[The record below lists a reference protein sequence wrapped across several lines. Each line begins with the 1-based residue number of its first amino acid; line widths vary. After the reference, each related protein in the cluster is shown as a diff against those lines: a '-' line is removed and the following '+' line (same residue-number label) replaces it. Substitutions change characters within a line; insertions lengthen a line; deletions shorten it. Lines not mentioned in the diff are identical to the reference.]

1 MVTLSWL
8 PLNGHEPPA
17 DDEMKQTDRLQRAR
31 VVALAVFCVAVLC
44 LPHAVT
50 AAVFITVEDE
60 CRGRQ
65 LLIQGPIE
73 PGDHDRLAEQLG
85 QLVSGDLPAVQD
97 ADKLW
102 TVLLDSPGGD
112 PAEAMRMGRYLR
124 RALATT
130 AVGYRFTQRP
140 DGVYDFQR
148 SPQTVCLEG
157 DDRLAGCGQSLV
169 AAECT
174 GACLLVWLGG
184 AVRHASE
191 GRLGAHGLAG
201 EESDAVRAYL
211 QEVGV
216 PSPWVSGL
224 LDEPRSGD
232 GWLSWAERRELGE
245 RADKVDDL
253 LADCPPPLTSEESY
267 QSVTA
272 DAAALRNRLLDQ
284 AAAHRECRRERL
296 AAARAGLVAELDDTP
311 H

>member
-1 MVTLSWL
+1 MRFSGILDCGRAWL
-8 PLNGHEPPA
+8 L
-17 DDEMKQTDRLQRAR
+17 T
-31 VVALAVFCVAVLC
+31 ALCLAALC
-44 LPHAVT
+44 LPHAAS
-50 AAVFITVEDE
+50 AAAFITVADE

-73 PGDHDRLAEQLG
+73 PGDHQRLAQQLG
-85 QLVSGDLPAVQD
+85 RLVGGDLPAVQD
-97 ADKLW
+97 VDKLW

-130 AVGYRFTQRP
+130 AVGYRFAQRP

-201 EESDAVRAYL
+201 EASEGLRAYL

-224 LDEPRSGD
+224 LDEPPSGD
-232 GWLSWAERRELGE
+232 GWLSWAERRALGE

-267 QSVTA
+267 LSVTGES
-272 DAAALRNRLLDQ
+272 AALRDRLLDQ

-296 AAARAGLVAELDDTP
+296 AAARVGLMAELRGAQP

>member
-1 MVTLSWL
+1 
-8 PLNGHEPPA
+8 
-17 DDEMKQTDRLQRAR
+17 MKLTNRAQRGR
-31 VVALAVFCVAVLC
+31 WWALTGVCLAMLC
-44 LPHAVT
+44 LPPV
-50 AAVFITVEDE
+50 AAAAAFITVEDE

-73 PGDHDRLAEQLG
+73 PGDRRRLAERLG
-85 QLVSGDLPAVQD
+85 QLVGGDLPAVQD

-112 PAEAMRMGRYLR
+112 PAEAMGMGRLLR

-130 AVGYRFTQRP
+130 AVSYRFAQRP

-148 SPQTVCLEG
+148 ESQTVCLEG

-184 AVRHASE
+184 AERHASE

-201 EESDAVRAYL
+201 DSTDGVRAYL
-211 QEVGV
+211 RDVGV
-216 PSPWVSGL
+216 PPPWVSGL
-224 LDEPRSGD
+224 LDEPVSGD
-232 GWLSWAERRELGE
+232 GWLSWAERHALGE
-245 RADKVDDL
+245 RAANVDAL
-253 LADCPPPLTSEESY
+253 LADCPAPLTSEESY

-272 DAAALRNRLLDQ
+272 DSAALRERLLDQ

-296 AAARAGLVAELDDTP
+296 AAARTGLMAELGDTP

>member
-1 MVTLSWL
+1 MRFTGIFHCGRAWPLAALCLVTLY
-8 PLNGHEPPA
+8 
-17 DDEMKQTDRLQRAR
+17 
-31 VVALAVFCVAVLC
+31 
-44 LPHAVT
+44 LPHAAT
-50 AAVFITVEDE
+50 AAAFITVEDE

-65 LLIQGPIE
+65 LLMQGPIE
-73 PGDHDRLAEQLG
+73 PGDHQRLVGQLG
-85 QLVSGDLPAVQD
+85 RLVGGNLPAVQD

-112 PAEAMRMGRYLR
+112 PAEAMRIGRYLR

-130 AVGYRFTQRP
+130 AVGYRFVERP
-140 DGVYDFQR
+140 DGVHDFQR

-201 EESDAVRAYL
+201 EDSDTVRAYL
-211 QEVGV
+211 RELGV

-224 LDEPRSGD
+224 LDEPLSGD
-232 GWLSWAERRELGE
+232 GWLSWAARDALSA
-245 RADKVDDL
+245 RAGKVDAL

-272 DAAALRNRLLDQ
+272 DSAALRDRLLDQ
-284 AAAHRECRRERL
+284 AAAHRDCRLERL
-296 AAARAGLVAELDDTP
+296 AAARAGLVAELGSP
-311 H
+311 EPRR